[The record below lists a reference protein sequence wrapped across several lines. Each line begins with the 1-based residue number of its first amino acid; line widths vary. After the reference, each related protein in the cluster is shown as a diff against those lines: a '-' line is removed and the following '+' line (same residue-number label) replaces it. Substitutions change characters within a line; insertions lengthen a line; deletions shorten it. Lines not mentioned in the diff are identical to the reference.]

1 MTNTAEANQRVQQRQ
16 EPKRRRY
23 NEVEDT
29 SSSNQ
34 LPSLGRHKNFVT
46 DNGQCSSKPQRV
58 EYNEDME
65 LKERLFRL
73 HTTLLTQKI
82 KSPTNYA
89 SDMVS
94 LLNRPFITSTES
106 PPWFNPSSS
115 HTQNPQVPPPP
126 IKIPTWMPLLF
137 RPPSDMSLSDTDAE
151 LAVYIFLNSQDL
163 DDKEVLILSFAGL
176 AIGDRE
182 TLRSIMPTN
191 NISSQF
197 IHMVELALNNKTTSE
212 LSREY
217 KDTFMGHVDLIKK
230 IFLPVNENGI
240 HWYLVVFDLEE
251 KSLWFLDSN
260 PFPDDFDLI
269 EPEGLKKHLTSYND
283 CGVQV
288 AKWMMECIS
297 NHNYQSIGVNAQS
310 RIRLVLDLVLDRHNH
325 MRNETVRKAHEKFK
339 DFNEDSDICD
349 DI

>member
-1 MTNTAEANQRVQQRQ
+1 MTNTEEANQRVQQRQ

-29 SSSNQ
+29 SS
-34 LPSLGRHKNFVT
+34 
-46 DNGQCSSKPQRV
+46 
-58 EYNEDME
+58 
-65 LKERLFRL
+65 RL
-73 HTTLLTQKI
+73 
-82 KSPTNYA
+82 
-89 SDMVS
+89 
-94 LLNRPFITSTES
+94 FITSTES

-115 HTQNPQVPPPP
+115 HTQNPQVPRPP

-163 DDKEVLILSFAGL
+163 DDKEVLILSLAGL
-176 AIGDRE
+176 AIGDQE

-191 NISSQF
+191 NVSSQF
-197 IHMVELALNNKTTSE
+197 IHMVVCMLTHYKNLLGRYATCWFLPPQFTELALNNKTTAE

-230 IFLPVNENGI
+230 IAQASCEKTGYF
-240 HWYLVVFDLEE
+240 LEE
-251 KSLWFLDSN
+251 MLMERSFYKLTSN
-260 PFPDDFDLI
+260 QCPAISDFDLI

-283 CGVQV
+283 YGVQV

-297 NHNYQSIGVNAQS
+297 NHNYQSIRVNAQS
-310 RIRLVLDLVLDRHNH
+310 RIRLALDLVLDRHNH

-339 DFNEDSDICD
+339 DF
-349 DI
+349 